1 MSTAL
6 GTGPHGDRADGLF
19 AELRIAASFLTI
31 LPILPRGRID
41 DEQVAASFG
50 WFPLI
55 GFALGVALC
64 VADAIL
70 AHFFDLTLRSIL
82 IVLSITIVTGA
93 LHLDGLAD
101 TADALG
107 AGRDRTRAL
116 EILRDSRIG
125 TYGTAAIFF
134 SLALKIVALATLAGA
149 RRYAAI
155 FAALGLSRWATVA
168 VAERLPYLRAQ
179 GAGSAMLADGRA
191 PRNLWI
197 ASLTV
202 MAATA
207 PLVSRPMLGAAL
219 AAIAITVAVRAFY
232 RRWLG
237 GVTGD
242 LIGACG
248 EIVEIAVLIA
258 FAR

>member
-1 MSTAL
+1 MSTASD
-6 GTGPHGDRADGLF
+6 TGPLDNRADSLI

-41 DEQVAASFG
+41 DARVADSFG

-64 VADAIL
+64 VEDAIL
-70 AHFFDLTLRSIL
+70 ARFFALTLRSIL

-125 TYGTAAIFF
+125 AYGTAAIFF
-134 SLALKIVALATLAGA
+134 SLALKIVTLATLAGA
-149 RRYAAI
+149 RRYTAI
-155 FAALGLSRWATVA
+155 FAAVGFSRWAMVA
-168 VAERLPYLRAQ
+168 VAERLPYLRTT
-179 GAGSAMLADGRA
+179 GAGSAMLADTRT
-191 PRNLWI
+191 PRNLMI

-202 MAATA
+202 IAATA
-207 PLVSRPMLGAAL
+207 PLISRSILGAAI
-219 AAIAITVAVRAFY
+219 AAIAITLAVRAFY
-232 RRWLG
+232 RRWLC